1 MLTYTILLVL
11 WISVNILVFYYYN
24 LHYIYYLSYYLAYI
38 PYYFSKKRN
47 EIITENLKT
56 TFPEI
61 NVSKINYINFNS
73 WKFFFI
79 NFLLCSNQYL
89 FGDSFLC
96 KYYQLDDKLT
106 IPNKSFFAQG
116 HHGIYYDFTNIHN
129 LTSNSLCCIYKGNF
143 QWNIKNKYVN
153 LVQHKNLDL
162 KLINKYHILASP
174 IDQKSRGIKLNFL
187 NKEVTFNNFLIDYSK
202 SNTRDIYFYN
212 VVFRDFKLKVKI
224 IKIEQKDKTI
234 EEITRELAKN
244 IETSIRK
251 YPEQYFWA
259 HNRFNI

>member
-1 MLTYTILLVL
+1 
-11 WISVNILVFYYYN
+11 
-24 LHYIYYLSYYLAYI
+24 LAYF

-47 EIITENLKT
+47 KIITENLKT
-56 TFPEI
+56 AFPKI
-61 NVSKINYINFNS
+61 NVSKINYIKFNT

-79 NFLLCSNQYL
+79 NLLICINQYL
-89 FGDSFLC
+89 FGYSFLC
-96 KYYQLDDKLT
+96 KYYQIDDKLT
-106 IPNKSFFAQG
+106 LPKKALLALS
-116 HHGIYYDFTNIHN
+116 HHGIYYDFINIHN

-143 QWNIKNKYVN
+143 QWNIKNKYIN

-187 NKEVTFNNFLIDYSK
+187 NKEVTFNTFLVTYAK
-202 SNTRDIYFYN
+202 SDTRDIYFYN
-212 VVFRDFKLKVKI
+212 VVFQDFKLKVNL
-224 IKIEQKDKTI
+224 IKIEQKGKTV

-251 YPEQYFWA
+251 HPEQYLWT
-259 HNRFNI
+259 HDRFKIKG